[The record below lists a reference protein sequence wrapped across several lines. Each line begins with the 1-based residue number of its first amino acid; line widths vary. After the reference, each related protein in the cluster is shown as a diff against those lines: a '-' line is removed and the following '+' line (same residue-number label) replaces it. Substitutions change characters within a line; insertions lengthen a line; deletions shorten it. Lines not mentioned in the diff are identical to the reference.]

1 MVAAQSAPAPP
12 RRKRG
17 GRPAGCSAII
27 LVWLLAVAGSAHAA
41 TGPGPDP
48 APTRVQPDA
57 APGSSTTQPAQQ
69 PATSAPVTV
78 RPSPVIQ
85 QPAQTTTATQT
96 TAPPTAAAEPTART
110 KSTKPHRVRARARR
124 ARAAAERRRRAH
136 AAAAERTTAT
146 HRASAILEPRAV
158 GAARRVAT
166 VLAFKS
172 TVQRQALSDGELYAA
187 ATLLLLFV
195 AAAASVLRLSTR
207 ITGEF
212 PTRRFG

>member
-17 GRPAGCSAII
+17 GRPAGCSAVI

-41 TGPGPDP
+41 AGPAPDP

-57 APGSSTTQPAQQ
+57 APGSSTTPPARQPV
-69 PATSAPVTV
+69 TSAPVTV
-78 RPSPVIQ
+78 QSSPVVQ
-85 QPAQTTTATQT
+85 QPVQTATAPTTATPAT
-96 TAPPTAAAEPTART
+96 VAAKPTGTKAKEPN
-110 KSTKPHRVRARARR
+110 RARARAR
-124 ARAAAERRRRAH
+124 AGAAAERRRRAH

-146 HRASAILEPRAV
+146 HRASANLEPRAV

-207 ITGEF
+207 ISGESPTG
-212 PTRRFG
+212 RFG

>member
-69 PATSAPVTV
+69 PATSAPVAV

-85 QPAQTTTATQT
+85 QPAQTTTATQA
-96 TAPPTAAAEPTART
+96 TAPPTAAAESAART
-110 KSTKPHRVRARARR
+110 KSTKPHRARARR
-124 ARAAAERRRRAH
+124 ARAPADRRRRAH

>member
-1 MVAAQSAPAPP
+1 MVAAQTAPAPP

-27 LVWLLAVAGSAHAA
+27 LVWLLAVAGSAQAA

-57 APGSSTTQPAQQ
+57 APGSSNTQPAQQ

-78 RPSPVIQ
+78 SPSPVIQ
-85 QPAQTTTATQT
+85 QPAQTTTATHAS
-96 TAPPTAAAEPTART
+96 APPNVTAEPTARA
-110 KSTKPHRVRARARR
+110 KSTKPNRARAR

-136 AAAAERTTAT
+136 AVAAERTAAT
-146 HRASAILEPRAV
+146 RRASAILEPRAV

-166 VLAFKS
+166 VLAFES
-172 TVQRQALSDGELYAA
+172 TVKRQALSDRELYAA